1 MSREKSKRLH
11 EPGAPYS
18 ASRSATGVETDP
30 LFHARLLGLRVQD
43 KLSLAAKVE
52 DGFSYQ
58 SFIRLQKAADLTRE
72 QLADLV
78 QITQRTLAR
87 RKAQGRLKTDESER
101 LLRVSRVFNLAVDLH
116 EGDPQAAR
124 VWLERPNR
132 ALNGKPPFELART
145 EVGAREVETL
155 VTRLEHG
162 VFS

>member
-1 MSREKSKRLH
+1 MEPFGMYNEVRGQCRRGVRSREKSKRLH

-52 DGFSYQ
+52 DGSSYQ
-58 SFIRLQKAADLTRE
+58 SFTRLQKATDLTRE

-101 LLRVSRVFNLAVDLH
+101 LLRVSRVFNLAVDPQQ
-116 EGDPQAAR
+116 GDPHTRRRR
-124 VWLERPNR
+124 VGRP
-132 ALNGKPPFELART
+132 
-145 EVGAREVETL
+145 
-155 VTRLEHG
+155 
-162 VFS
+162 